1 MLSTMKI
8 LMKNMMDLKLK
19 QLQRKTT
26 CCQKKITSHHLQGML
41 RSIIQLQCLMRR
53 ITMRMKKHP
62 MIMSLLVIMLF
73 KIFLQVIL
81 DQVPIF
87 FMFHCLCQHSF
98 HFLLLSG
105 SHATPVFSLPSIDQT
120 FCSLEFFYLQLYLFS
135 CLQALMVLINSIMF
149 HSDSTKT

>member
-1 MLSTMKI
+1 MMRRQKMLSTMKI

-26 CCQKKITSHHLQGML
+26 CCQKKITSHHLQGMHW
-41 RSIIQLQCLMRR
+41 SIIQLQCLMRR

-81 DQVPIF
+81 EHVPNF
-87 FMFHCLCQHSF
+87 FHVPLFMLAFITFFAAFWLPFYPCFFSSF
-98 HFLLLSG
+98 YRSNIL
-105 SHATPVFSLPSIDQT
+105 
-120 FCSLEFFYLQLYLFS
+120 
-135 CLQALMVLINSIMF
+135 
-149 HSDSTKT
+149 